1 MYFPRASVGLE
12 GSVRK
17 AGERVRI
24 SGQLIDAST
33 GTHLWADRFDGSLED
48 IFELQD
54 KVASSVAGVIEPAL
68 QSAETARSVARPTID
83 LSAYDL
89 YLRAYALVFSSA
101 QQIPEALRLLEK
113 ASERDPNYGPTLAL
127 AAVCHGR
134 LVIDGTSRNSEADRR
149 KCTDFARRALKV
161 AGDDPVVLVNTAVP
175 LAYFGEDIGAMMGL
189 VDRAL
194 TLSPNYA
201 RGWLMSG
208 SLRAWA
214 GQPDIAIEHLEAAQR
229 LSPRARVGPELFIIG
244 SAHFLARRFDE
255 AVPKLLLAIQEDP
268 TFTKL
273 IGISPRATR
282 IWGGLTMRERSSPG
296 CGRSPLP

>member
-1 MYFPRASVGLE
+1 M
-12 GSVRK
+12 
-17 AGERVRI
+17 
-24 SGQLIDAST
+24 
-33 GTHLWADRFDGSLED
+33 H
-48 IFELQD
+48 
-54 KVASSVAGVIEPAL
+54 
-68 QSAETARSVARPTID
+68 
-83 LSAYDL
+83 
-89 YLRAYALVFSSA
+89 
-101 QQIPEALRLLEK
+101 
-113 ASERDPNYGPTLAL
+113 
-127 AAVCHGR
+127 
-134 LVIDGTSRNSEADRR
+134 
-149 KCTDFARRALKV
+149 LKV

-208 SLRAWA
+208 ALRAWA

-229 LSPRARVGPELFIIG
+229 LSPRARVGPELSVMG
-244 SAHFLARRFDE
+244 CAHFLARRFDD

-282 IWGGLTMRERSSPG
+282 IWGGLTMRERSWPD
-296 CGRSPLP
+296 CG

>member
-161 AGDDPVVLVNTAVP
+161 AGDDPVVLVN
-175 LAYFGEDIGAMMGL
+175 
-189 VDRAL
+189 
-194 TLSPNYA
+194 LS
-201 RGWLMSG
+201 LIHIS
-208 SLRAWA
+208 
-214 GQPDIAIEHLEAAQR
+214 E
-229 LSPRARVGPELFIIG
+229 
-244 SAHFLARRFDE
+244 
-255 AVPKLLLAIQEDP
+255 P
-268 TFTKL
+268 TR
-273 IGISPRATR
+273 PY
-282 IWGGLTMRERSSPG
+282 
-296 CGRSPLP
+296 